1 MSDRWSYVTFAAKQ
15 DASDQ
20 NRTRAAM
27 GVAVERESS
36 ILPLSVG
43 LVLVL
48 REASERG
55 EQYISCSASC
65 EQQRE
70 AGAEARDRSRAS

>member
-1 MSDRWSYVTFAAKQ
+1 
-15 DASDQ
+15 
-20 NRTRAAM
+20 M

-70 AGAEARDRSRAS
+70 AGAEAETGAEQAETERDVSLDEQEDTTKLFC